1 MSNMHYLRYRTHHGL
16 LDIEVEEVLVP
27 DIQTNDPHLA
37 ESIARADLCPV
48 CLGRDLCPEI
58 AQQFLTISLFAEK
71 TLSGE
76 IYKVLRSLILG
87 VLNLSSIISSP
98 GVTKQ

>member
-1 MSNMHYLRYRTHHGL
+1 M
-16 LDIEVEEVLVP
+16 P

-76 IYKVLRSLILG
+76 IYKVRSLILG
-87 VLNLSSIISSP
+87 VLNLSSIISSL

>member
-1 MSNMHYLRYRTHHGL
+1 M
-16 LDIEVEEVLVP
+16 EEVLVP

-37 ESIARADLCPV
+37 ESIASADLCPV

-58 AQQFLTISLFAEK
+58 TQQFLTISLFAEK

-76 IYKVLRSLILG
+76 IYKVLTLLFTLLRVSSTCPLIMSSLGL
-87 VLNLSSIISSP
+87 
-98 GVTKQ
+98 TKQRRSPECAVATGGGLE

>member
-1 MSNMHYLRYRTHHGL
+1 M
-16 LDIEVEEVLVP
+16 EEVLVP

-37 ESIARADLCPV
+37 ESIASADLCPV

-58 AQQFLTISLFAEK
+58 TQQFLTISLFAEK

-76 IYKVLRSLILG
+76 IYKVPSLFHSLSIRMSSTCPLIMSSLG
-87 VLNLSSIISSP
+87 L
-98 GVTKQ
+98 TKQ

>member
-1 MSNMHYLRYRTHHGL
+1 MHHSSHRNHHGL

-27 DIQTNDPHLA
+27 DIQTGDPHLA

-76 IYKVLRSLILG
+76 IYKVRSLFLG
-87 VLNLSSIISSP
+87 VPNLSSIMSSL